1 MEHIVGI
8 ILAAGSAQRMGEP
21 KQLMVYRDKPILQH
35 VIDAAEASQLEQ
47 VIVVTGTAAD
57 LVEESIRLTRA
68 VAVRN
73 PDPDRGNM
81 SSLAVGAAAASDANG
96 FVLLMGD
103 QPDLPTSII
112 EQMIALWRNQ
122 EPWGAVT
129 EYRDRVAHPFLLS
142 PAALDEALA
151 VGGTKLLWKFLA
163 EDDTGRVVRLTT
175 ADAAPI
181 DVNTPEDFQRLD
193 RTR

>member
-21 KQLMVYRDKPILQH
+21 KQLMVYRDKPLLQH
-35 VIDAAEASQLEQ
+35 VIDTAEASQLDQ
-47 VIVVTGTAAD
+47 VIVVTGASAD
-57 LVEESIRLTRA
+57 LVEESTHLTRA

-81 SSLAVGAAAASDANG
+81 SSLAVGAAAASDAGG

-103 QPDLPTSII
+103 QPGLPMSII
-112 EQMIALWRNQ
+112 EQMIALWRDQ
-122 EPWGAVT
+122 QPWGAVT

-142 PAALDEALA
+142 PAAVDEAFA

-193 RTR
+193 RAR